1 MNRQP
6 LQNDDQQSI
15 LCLAQQVSLYKELLA
30 QISYQNQLLSRD
42 INMKQQ
48 GNMPQFGGGNNMNYM
63 NLPGM
68 EMSNSGV
75 NNSNMN
81 SLGNM
86 NNMNNMNSMNSMNN
100 LNNLSNLANSMGN
113 MNLQSL
119 QSNML
124 NSISIPI

>member
-15 LCLAQQVSLYKELLA
+15 LCLVQQVSLYKELLA

-42 INMKQQ
+42 INIKQQQQ
-48 GNMPQFGGGNNMNYM
+48 GNMSQFGGGNNMNYM

-75 NNSNMN
+75 NNNMN
-81 SLGNM
+81 SLGT
-86 NNMNNMNSMNSMNN
+86 MNSMNN
-100 LNNLSNLANSMGN
+100 LNNLNNLSSLANSMGN

-119 QSNML
+119 QPNMI
-124 NSISIPI
+124 NSTLILI